1 MSSLTTRD
9 NKESIFF
16 VDNEEGSRYSRIT
29 RKGIYKKNNET
40 LSTHPR
46 TNKKKDTPNVLE
58 RYSKIKKKT
67 LKVVLIYSIKPFF
80 LLWIQLDRDRFIF
93 NIFFGLPTQMP
104 NVLAVAPTRV
114 SFTAISI
121 FIFFQVP
128 CVKKKTNQSK
138 IRQRNRLCRV
148 RFFYGINNSCLW
160 PLEMTSART
169 NEK

>member
-16 VDNEEGSRYSRIT
+16 LSIT
-29 RKGIYKKNNET
+29 RRVRDTRESLEREFTKKNNET

-93 NIFFGLPTQMP
+93 NIFLACQRKCPTYWQWRQ
-104 NVLAVAPTRV
+104 LGFRSLQFQF
-114 SFTAISI
+114 SF
-121 FIFFQVP
+121 FFHVQVP
-128 CVKKKTNQSK
+128 CVKKKPTNQKSDNGTGSVVFDFSTESTTRVCGRSK
-138 IRQRNRLCRV
+138 
-148 RFFYGINNSCLW
+148 
-160 PLEMTSART
+160 
-169 NEK
+169 